1 MGRKQ
6 KELIKLLKNDDET
19 KKKLVK
25 TIIEEIE
32 EYQKDVTQKNEKDGT
47 QTRESVTDKLDITT
61 Q

>member
-1 MGRKQ
+1 MIRKPF
-6 KELIKLLKNDDET
+6 EIFTLNKNDNEI

-47 QTRESVTDKLDITT
+47 QTCESVTDKLDITT